1 MAPTW
6 LPWKQSKHTVQ
17 TSFSVHGIVKDI
29 SKEGIILN
37 ETLVSEKDKSYTW
50 LELFCFFYYFLWANS
65 FSLQTPSSGSCD
77 SVDDDKCFKSMT
89 TQTCSGLKEE
99 LLKNFFTL
107 EEVDLWEKLFPPLCV
122 FCSFCTVVFCSALSA
137 LRISAARRLFPPT
150 MLKKNTLFR
159 LQFVCVH
166 IQTSLDI
173 LQGRSSALMLV
184 RRSDYCRSLPPVFP
198 VLSCKHVKKKKMWDL
213 YNRAV
218 RSGRDS
224 CTQPVQMFFF

>member
-1 MAPTW
+1 MRLLSLKKTRVTPD
-6 LPWKQSKHTVQ
+6 LN
-17 TSFSVHGIVKDI
+17 FSVFF
-29 SKEGIILN
+29 IIFFGQTVFLYKHLR
-37 ETLVSEKDKSYTW
+37 LVLVT
-50 LELFCFFYYFLWANS
+50 
-65 FSLQTPSSGSCD
+65 Q
-77 SVDDDKCFKSMT
+77 CFKSMT

-99 LLKNFFTL
+99 LLKNFFRL

-224 CTQPVQMFFF
+224 CTQLVQMFFF